1 MKVAL
6 KELNNQIGDTRM
18 EQLNNTMTTH
28 EKVEAFIATV
38 RDSFI
43 GSQQVYTEGSC
54 YHFYLIL
61 KQVFPQAEPYYDAD
75 HIISKIDDKYY
86 DITGEVRGD
95 LNLEIYERLPSYSLK
110 APYNIY
116 KTK

>member
-1 MKVAL
+1 M
-6 KELNNQIGDTRM
+6 D
-18 EQLNNTMTTH
+18 
-28 EKVEAFIATV
+28 KVESFIAKV

-61 KQVFPQAEPYYDAD
+61 KEVFPQAICRYDAD
-75 HIISKIDDKYY
+75 HVVTEIDGKCY

-95 LNLEIYERLPSYSLK
+95 AALNNYDRIPSYSLK
-110 APYNIY
+110 APFNIY
-116 KTK
+116 KIK

>member
-1 MKVAL
+1 M
-6 KELNNQIGDTRM
+6 N
-18 EQLNNTMTTH
+18 
-28 EKVEAFIATV
+28 KVEHFISVV

-61 KQVFPQAEPYYDAD
+61 KEVFPQAKAYYDAD
-75 HIISKIDDKYY
+75 HVITKINGKFY
-86 DITGEVRGD
+86 DITGEVSANNSMGK
-95 LNLEIYERLPSYSLK
+95 YKKAPSYTLK

-116 KTK
+116 KPQR